1 MATYHATL
9 MHGDRGGEGTYTFE
23 AETGLIQHS
32 AMTTVRRFME
42 HLNDHAGL
50 GKFDWHVNAAMKN
63 KEKGVVTA
71 LGELVL
77 HGDDE
82 PFVCFITEEAE

>member
-9 MHGDRGGEGTYTFE
+9 MHGERGGEGTYEFE
-23 AETGLIQHS
+23 AEDGLIENS
-32 AMTTVRRFME
+32 AMTMVRRFME
-42 HLNDHAGL
+42 HLTDNAGL
-50 GKFDWHVNAAMKN
+50 GNFEWHVNAAMKN

-77 HGDDE
+77 SGDEE
-82 PFVCFITEEAE
+82 PFVCFITEA